1 MAINIYINF
10 NGNCREAVEF
20 YAQVFGTKAPKIM
33 TYQELVDY
41 PVDCKFKETQVAEL
55 KKLQAIKNFDPDP
68 DLLNAEDY
76 DFNGRLKATIWWY
89 TYRCD
94 QS

>member
-1 MAINIYINF
+1 MKAYYLVALLALA
-10 NGNCREAVEF
+10 GCQPHV
-20 YAQVFGTKAPKIM
+20 QPVAPKIM

-41 PVDCKFKETQVAEL
+41 PVDCKFKDTQVAEL

-89 TYRCD
+89 VYRCD

>member
-1 MAINIYINF
+1 MKICYLVVLLALAGCQPSAN
-10 NGNCREAVEF
+10 VS
-20 YAQVFGTKAPKIM
+20 TDAPKIM

-55 KKLQAIKNFDPDP
+55 KQLQVVKNFNSDP
-68 DLLNAEDY
+68 DLLNEEDH
-76 DFNGRLKATIWWY
+76 DFNSRLKATIWWY
-89 TYRCD
+89 VYRCD

>member
-1 MAINIYINF
+1 MKICYLAALLVLA
-10 NGNCREAVEF
+10 GCQPTASVSSD
-20 YAQVFGTKAPKIM
+20 APKIM

>member
-1 MAINIYINF
+1 MKICYLAALLALA
-10 NGNCREAVEF
+10 GCQPSTGVH
-20 YAQVFGTKAPKIM
+20 QVVAKPKIM

-89 TYRCD
+89 AYRCD

>member
-1 MAINIYINF
+1 MKVCYL
-10 NGNCREAVEF
+10 AVLL
-20 YAQVFGTKAPKIM
+20 ALAGCQPPVQPVAPKIM

>member
-1 MAINIYINF
+1 MKACYLIAMLALAGCQPTASVI
-10 NGNCREAVEF
+10 AD
-20 YAQVFGTKAPKIM
+20 APKIM

-55 KKLQAIKNFDPDP
+55 KKLQAIKNFEPDP
-68 DLLNAEDY
+68 DVLTEEDH
-76 DFNGRLKATIWWY
+76 DFNSRLKATIWWY
-89 TYRCD
+89 VYRCD

>member
-1 MAINIYINF
+1 MKACYLIALLALAGCQPSVNVQP
-10 NGNCREAVEF
+10 VE
-20 YAQVFGTKAPKIM
+20 PKIM

-68 DLLNAEDY
+68 DVLTEEDH
-76 DFNGRLKATIWWY
+76 DFNSRLKATIWWY
-89 TYRCD
+89 VYRCD

>member
-1 MAINIYINF
+1 MKACYLAALLALA
-10 NGNCREAVEF
+10 GCQPPV
-20 YAQVFGTKAPKIM
+20 QPVAPKIM

-41 PVDCKFKETQVAEL
+41 PVDCKFKDIQVAEL

-89 TYRCD
+89 VYRCD

>member
-1 MAINIYINF
+1 MKACYLIALLALAGCQPAASVISD
-10 NGNCREAVEF
+10 
-20 YAQVFGTKAPKIM
+20 APKIM

-68 DLLNAEDY
+68 DVLTEEDH
-76 DFNGRLKATIWWY
+76 DFNSRLKATIWWY
-89 TYRCD
+89 VYRCD
-94 QS
+94 QL

>member
-1 MAINIYINF
+1 MKAYYLVALLALA
-10 NGNCREAVEF
+10 GCQQPV
-20 YAQVFGTKAPKIM
+20 APKIM

-41 PVDCKFKETQVAEL
+41 PVDCKFKDTQVAEL

-89 TYRCD
+89 VYRCD